1 MAAETGEQTA
11 RGNPVPQYMLCFI
24 VNIIS
29 FSYGMTVGWL
39 SPMQPLLQANYTNTN
54 DSSPL
59 GVEAEPLS
67 YEEVSWIS
75 GSFCIGGIL
84 ATPLYG
90 YFANAFGRKMTA
102 ILSAVPFFLAFGL
115 KLVANSPLIIFAAR
129 FIAGL
134 GGGGVCLIVPM
145 YIGETSEDHIRGV
158 LGSYFNLFLC
168 FGILFSFII
177 GSYTGYFILGIV
189 GVSFPI
195 LFMVFCMWLP
205 ETPVYS
211 LTKNR
216 TDAAMNALKK
226 LRGNH
231 KGLIEAELEKLAASV
246 RENAQN
252 KGMSMKDMINDKATL
267 KGLIIGGVCMTVQQC
282 SGVSPI
288 LNYTVAI
295 FDASGSKLSPNLAA
309 IIVGALQLVGALVA
323 TIFMDRLGRKFLLLV
338 SSVGMSFSLI
348 PIAVFFKLKFS
359 GFDPEVLA
367 TFGWVP
373 VTSLAIYII
382 VYAVGFGP
390 VPWVLCSELFKTE
403 AKSPATS
410 FCVFLVWAEA
420 FILLKFF
427 SKLSDLVGIDMCFG
441 LFALCCALGAA
452 FTCFYIPETKG
463 KSLEHILWQL
473 GDRKTPSNLG
483 NIPIPMVNFGGSKA
497 DLNKAELQSENKTD
511 ERLQ

>member
-1 MAAETGEQTA
+1 
-11 RGNPVPQYMLCFI
+11 
-24 VNIIS
+24 
-29 FSYGMTVGWL
+29 MTVGWL

-54 DSSPL
+54 ESSPL
-59 GVEAEPLS
+59 GAEAEPLS
-67 YEEVSWIS
+67 HEEVSWIS

-90 YFANAFGRKMTA
+90 FFANAFGRKVTA
-102 ILSAVPFFLAFGL
+102 ILSAAPFLIAFGL
-115 KLVANSPLIIFAAR
+115 KLAATNPYIIFVAR

-134 GGGGVCLIVPM
+134 GGGGVCLVVPM

-168 FGILFSFII
+168 FGILFSFVI
-177 GSYTGYFILGIV
+177 GSYTGYFILGLV

-195 LFMVFCMWLP
+195 LFLVLSIWLP
-205 ETPVYS
+205 ETPIYS

-216 TDAAMNALKK
+216 PENAMSALKK

-231 KGLIEAELEKLAASV
+231 KGLIEAEMENLTVSV
-246 RENAQN
+246 RESAKS
-252 KGMSMKDMINDKATL
+252 KGMSMKEMINDKATL
-267 KGLIIGGVCMTVQQC
+267 RGLIIGGVCMTVQQC

-288 LNYTVAI
+288 INYTVAI

-309 IIVGALQLVGALVA
+309 IIVGALQMVGALVA
-323 TIFMDRLGRKFLLLV
+323 TLFMDRLGRKFLLLV
-338 SSVGMSFSLI
+338 SSIGMAFSLL

-359 GFDPEVLA
+359 GFDPDVLQ

-403 AKSPATS
+403 ARSPATS
-410 FCVFLVWAEA
+410 FCVFLVWVEA

-427 SKLSDLVGIDMCFG
+427 SKFSDLIGIDMCFA

-473 GDRKTPSNLG
+473 GDKRTPSNLG
-483 NIPIPMVNFGGSKA
+483 NTPMPMVNLDGSKA
-497 DLNKAELQSENKTD
+497 DLNKTELHNENKTD
-511 ERLQ
+511 DRV